1 MADGSKTRSARL
13 PDELNSQV
21 EQYTEQQGMTN
32 SEALRHLIR
41 AGLEAE
47 TEDGRRLTKLEDS
60 LARIAEGMAVA
71 VFAIVAVYVA
81 GVLPLG
87 ATLKAAAVMAIPAAL
102 LAGALWFD
110 VLDRAGG
117 SAPSSQEVAE

>member
-1 MADGSKTRSARL
+1 
-13 PDELNSQV
+13 
-21 EQYTEQQGMTN
+21 
-32 SEALRHLIR
+32 
-41 AGLEAE
+41 LEAE

-110 VLDRAGG
+110 VLDRADG
-117 SAPSSQEVAE
+117 SESSTQGVAGADN

>member
-117 SAPSSQEVAE
+117 SAPPSQEVAE

>member
-71 VFAIVAVYVA
+71 VFAIIAVYVA
-81 GVLPLG
+81 GALPWG
-87 ATLKAAAVMAIPAAL
+87 AMLRAAAVMAIPAAL

-110 VLDRAGG
+110 VLGRAGG

>member
-1 MADGSKTRSARL
+1 MADRSNTRAARL
-13 PDELNSQV
+13 PGELDSKV

-117 SAPSSQEVAE
+117 SAPSSQEVTE

>member
-13 PDELNSQV
+13 PEELNRQV

>member
-21 EQYTEQQGMTN
+21 EQFTEQQGMTN

-81 GVLPLG
+81 GILPLG

>member
-13 PDELNSQV
+13 PEELNRQV

-32 SEALRHLIR
+32 SESLRHLIR

-47 TEDGRRLTKLEDS
+47 AESGRRLTKLEDS

-71 VFAIVAVYVA
+71 VFAIIAVYVA
-81 GVLPLG
+81 GVLPLA
-87 ATLKAAAVMAIPAAL
+87 ATLKAAGSMAVPAVL
-102 LAGALWFD
+102 LAAVLWFD
-110 VLDRAGG
+110 VLDRDGA
-117 SAPSSQEVAE
+117 SAPSSQEVTE

>member
-21 EQYTEQQGMTN
+21 EQFTEQQGMTN

-81 GVLPLG
+81 GILPLG
-87 ATLKAAAVMAIPAAL
+87 ATLKAAAVMAIPAGL

>member
-13 PDELNSQV
+13 PGELNSQV